1 MHSVRFFP
9 TKMYPEKSNSRCK
22 NIKIGKKDKI
32 NYFCYLDTGKTRSDV
47 EKERFMINQEKDRPG
62 AVRRSIEYNIIPTWD
77 QVHDEFVKTYPDEE
91 IIFDKE
97 NVQSSMQSMYNK
109 TIDRLLLRPEIN
121 MFVTHL
127 MDIHGYIELELIT
140 KAQCGILLMIF
151 L

>member
-1 MHSVRFFP
+1 MEKIFFP
-9 TKMYPEKSNSRCK
+9 
-22 NIKIGKKDKI
+22 IL

-62 AVRRSIEYNIIPTWD
+62 AVRRSIEYNIIRTWD

-109 TIDRLLLRPEIN
+109 TVDRLLLRPEIN

-127 MDIHGYIELELIT
+127 MDLHGYIELELIT
-140 KAQCGILLMIF
+140 KAQCGILLMIY

>member
-1 MHSVRFFP
+1 MHSVRFSP
-9 TKMYPEKSNSRCK
+9 LKCTSQ
-22 NIKIGKKDKI
+22 KIILDAKKKI
-32 NYFCYLDTGKTRSDV
+32 EQDLNYFCYLDTGKTRSDV

-62 AVRRSIEYNIIPTWD
+62 AVRRSIEYNIIRTWD

-127 MDIHGYIELELIT
+127 MDLHGYIELELIT
-140 KAQCGILLMIF
+140 KAQCGILLMIY